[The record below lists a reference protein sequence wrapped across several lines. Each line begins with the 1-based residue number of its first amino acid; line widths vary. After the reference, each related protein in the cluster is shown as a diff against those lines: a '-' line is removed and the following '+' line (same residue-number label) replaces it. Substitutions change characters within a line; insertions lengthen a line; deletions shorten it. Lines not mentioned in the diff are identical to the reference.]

1 MAETLQPPVVIWG
14 SGRAASSLALR
25 WKGVG
30 RSPLLLTRRL
40 DQEIGLYG
48 LESTTEWNS
57 SFASAPLLLLAL
69 PDREIPGAVDRLS
82 SFSWRGRTVVTLS
95 GLLPSA
101 VLTPLKEKGGR
112 TLAAHPLFS
121 FPRRF
126 MDTGETPLLWAWEG
140 SDEALEEW
148 KSLWSPLQDRYL
160 FLPPEKKALY
170 HASLTLISNYPFYL
184 MEWGRRLLNELFPEE
199 ALEIFKTLSLQS
211 LQGFLESGSIS
222 GPLARGDR
230 SQAFQEADS
239 LKDPKERESFR
250 RLLLLCEQIKNK
262 EIVP

>member
-140 SDEALEEW
+140 SDVPWRSGRASGLPSRTVTFF
-148 KSLWSPLQDRYL
+148 SLPKRRPSTTPPSRSSPTT
-160 FLPPEKKALY
+160 P
-170 HASLTLISNYPFYL
+170 ST
-184 MEWGRRLLNELFPEE
+184 
-199 ALEIFKTLSLQS
+199 
-211 LQGFLESGSIS
+211 
-222 GPLARGDR
+222 
-230 SQAFQEADS
+230 
-239 LKDPKERESFR
+239 
-250 RLLLLCEQIKNK
+250 
-262 EIVP
+262 